1 MVVPTIIYSCGCG
14 EGQALEDDSIA
25 KPEGKAVVRKREFP
39 ENTQMKM
46 FQNKESGRLINL
58 QVGSEKALKQ
68 AKMRWGVTTETE
80 Y

>member
-1 MVVPTIIYSCGCG
+1 
-14 EGQALEDDSIA
+14 
-25 KPEGKAVVRKREFP
+25 
-39 ENTQMKM
+39 MKM

-58 QVGSEKALKQ
+58 QVESEKALKQ